1 MSFIK
6 DGLKNLES
14 QLKGGIAD
22 KLDDPKVRQE
32 VIDEWNAAVN
42 IPLLNENTEE
52 KIFAAIYDKAVSIL
66 KKVLLK

>member
-42 IPLLNENTEE
+42 IPLLNENTVE
-52 KIFAAIYDKAVSIL
+52 KIFAAIYDKDVSIL

>member
-52 KIFAAIYDKAVSIL
+52 KIFAAIYDKDVSIL